1 MHEQFEAIR
10 ARPALSAAALPSDYI
25 DEHRKGYY
33 ELLQRLRT
41 HGDWNAWIRYFLTGV
56 ERIARK
62 AVQQSSTLI
71 DIRERYRDALKDKA
85 RAAALLEE
93 LMMNPFI
100 TVLRAQ
106 KNLRVSNPT
115 ARKTVELLI
124 ERGIIAPLGDRRWGK
139 VYVSKEILAA
149 IEQK

>member
-1 MHEQFEAIR
+1 MAREAI
-10 ARPALSAAALPSDYI
+10 LSSRIEGIRTTLSELLI
-25 DEHRKGYY
+25 DEAG
-33 ELLQRLRT
+33 
-41 HGDWNAWIRYFLTGV
+41 G
-56 ERIARK
+56 ARV
-62 AVQQSSTLI
+62 AGH
-71 DIRERYRDALKDKA
+71 ALKGKA
-85 RAAALLEE
+85 RAAALLDE

-106 KNLRVSNPT
+106 KSLRVSNPT
-115 ARKTVELLI
+115 TRKTVELLI

>member
-1 MHEQFEAIR
+1 MVSRADAALSELSGVGRLLPNPHLLIAPLMAREAI
-10 ARPALSAAALPSDYI
+10 LSS
-25 DEHRKGYY
+25 
-33 ELLQRLRT
+33 
-41 HGDWNAWIRYFLTGV
+41 
-56 ERIARK
+56 RI
-62 AVQQSSTLI
+62 AVQQSSKLI
-71 DIRERYRDALKDKA
+71 DIRERYRETRKDKA
-85 RAAALLEE
+85 RAAALLDD

-106 KNLRVSNPT
+106 KSLRVSNPT

-124 ERGIIAPLGDRRWGK
+124 KRGIIAPLGDRRWGK